1 MVCCLPLYTL
11 FFCCMN
17 DNMIKIL
24 SIFGTRPEAIKFA
37 PVLLA
42 LSKDPRFK
50 SCVVVTAQ
58 HRQMLDQVLKLFN
71 ITPDHDLNI
80 MKKDQTLNHVLS
92 AALEGLSSVIEM
104 EKPDIILVQGDTTT
118 AFAGAIAGYHARIP
132 VGHIEAGLRTGDLYA
147 PFPEEGN
154 RQMISRIAS
163 LHFAPTERKRE
174 TLISEG
180 VVPSSVSVTGNTG
193 IDTLQWIVNEND
205 NDAILNQA
213 KGLFSPALLSVVES
227 DAKILLVT
235 GHRRENHG
243 RGFEQIAE
251 ALKEIVNTHA
261 DVVVVYPVHPNPKV
275 LEPMRVALGD
285 TPRILLIDPLD
296 YHPFVTL
303 MKRSHIILTD
313 SGGVQEEAPSVGK
326 PVLVLREKTERP
338 EAVAAGTALLV
349 GTDKEM
355 ILAALNR
362 LLDDADYYE
371 NFGKITNPFGDGK
384 ASGRIIEILNDFG
397 HK

>member
-1 MVCCLPLYTL
+1 
-11 FFCCMN
+11 MN

-163 LHFAPTERKRE
+163 LHFAPTERNRE

-180 VVPSSVSVTGNTG
+180 VVPSSVFVTGNTG